1 MALMIVVIFRMTKN
15 MVGLIHSIT
24 TDPETKPT
32 AMEHPLLE
40 VDIECTPGE
49 RAVPVLGNII
59 FIKPYNK

>member
-1 MALMIVVIFRMTKN
+1 MTYMVRVRVRVILS
-15 MVGLIHSIT
+15 VT

-49 RAVPVLGNII
+49 RAVPV
-59 FIKPYNK
+59 